1 MPYTINFSDPTKLD
15 TISVPDMPPG
25 INTVD
30 TSLAL
35 VGRGYPNYGQKI
47 AENFVH
53 LLENFAG
60 PIPPQN
66 PIEGQLWYDTSDPNN
81 KVLRIMDG
89 TATSTRWPNA
99 NGIYQQG
106 TDPRDSATQGL
117 KIGDIW
123 VDTAS
128 NQLKIYNSNDWTL
141 VGPSIADPDVTG
153 VEPTT
158 IIDTTNTPRRA
169 ILHKVGGN
177 VVAITAYQQF
187 TPKAVING
195 FTLLKPG
202 INLSTA
208 AVTGEPRPIFNGTAV
223 RAQNLLD
230 AEGVNAFPTAE
241 FLRKNDASQYGQ
253 VITGVVRFQTPSTR
267 TTLTGQGYDGIL
279 INNSSSIE
287 DSNYIQFYKGD
298 NDAVLL
304 NNTSNGKIVFKVKG
318 TTLGTV
324 LELAD
329 SSITVSGAATVS
341 KTLSVANTLTV
352 SSTATTAVTISGGVS
367 ITKDLIANANAKI
380 TGETTVTGKITIGN
394 DIIPTNNGT
403 QYLGSLTKKFR
414 QVYADIIGTTGSVF
428 LGTFNGLATG
438 LQQATEFRI
447 HGQITGTSVLYNG
460 TSTTATFVTSLT
472 PTAISSQTVITT
484 SSSNLHLLVLN
495 TLTSTLG
502 QISRDN
508 FLTDV
513 FPSGM
518 IMAYGTNTNIP
529 QGWLLCDGSEYL
541 QIGTYSNLYNL
552 LTVTYGTA
560 SVGYFRVP
568 DMRKST
574 TATNAT
580 TFVSYI
586 IKT

>member
-66 PIEGQLWYDTSDPNN
+66 PIEGQLWYDTSDPNK